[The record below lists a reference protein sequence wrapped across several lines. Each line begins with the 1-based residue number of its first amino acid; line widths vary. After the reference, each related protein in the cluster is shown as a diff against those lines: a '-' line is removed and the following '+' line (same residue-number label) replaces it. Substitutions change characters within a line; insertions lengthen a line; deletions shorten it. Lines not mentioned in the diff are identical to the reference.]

1 MESGTRRAGRG
12 GSNKK
17 RASRKLVRGV
27 VDWLGAAV
35 SLGLAWWALQALQ
48 QSEVSQVFPKKSWI

>member
-17 RASRKLVRGV
+17 RASRKLGGV